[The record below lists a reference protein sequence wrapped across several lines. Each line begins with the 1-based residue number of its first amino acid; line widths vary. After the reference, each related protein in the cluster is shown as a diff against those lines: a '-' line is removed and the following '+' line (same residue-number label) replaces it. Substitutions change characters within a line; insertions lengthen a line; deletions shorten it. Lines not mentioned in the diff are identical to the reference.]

1 MEFNLASLSSLAI
14 QKQAVNEIIKCND
27 FTEQYDLVLTSEQ
40 AAELVESRFVQLS
53 ANGRIE
59 FGGGVI
65 KKIIKEFCDS
75 PYITKYNYAETL
87 HELIKL
93 FYFYKNETLDLLSD
107 DELIQFMGES
117 FNHTCRGSIELL
129 AERELDKMANNI
141 RYGRAPSYTEDTFE
155 THEEGEN
162 EQYWKIISYR

>member
-1 MEFNLASLSSLAI
+1 MEFNIAAISSSIA
-14 QKQAVNEIIKCND
+14 QKQAVNEIIRCND
-27 FTEQYDLVLTSEQ
+27 FTEQYGIVLTTEQ
-40 AAELVESRFVQLS
+40 AAELVEARFAQLS

-65 KKIIKEFCDS
+65 QKIIKEFCDS

-93 FYFYKNETLDLLSD
+93 FYFYKNETLDVLSD
-107 DELIQFMGES
+107 DELIQFMSKS
-117 FNHTCRGSIELL
+117 FNHSCRGSIELL

-141 RYGRAPSYTEDTFE
+141 RYGRAPSYTEDIFE
-155 THEEGEN
+155 SHEEDEN
-162 EQYWKIISYR
+162 EQY